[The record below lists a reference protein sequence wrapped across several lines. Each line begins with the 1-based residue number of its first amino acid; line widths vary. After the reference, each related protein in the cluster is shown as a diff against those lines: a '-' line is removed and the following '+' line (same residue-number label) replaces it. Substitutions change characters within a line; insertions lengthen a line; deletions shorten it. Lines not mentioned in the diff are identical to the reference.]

1 MEEKRS
7 FLDEAKVFVSKAG
20 KAIVSGARKAVKPTI
35 YAAVTFA
42 VGAIGY
48 QAGKNDWFGASDK
61 WGKLEST
68 DTDFAEVGETVSDV
82 MSDAE
87 VN

>member
-7 FLDEAKVFVSKAG
+7 FVDEAKVFVSKAG
-20 KAIVSGARKAVKPTI
+20 KAIVSGAKKAIRPTI

-48 QAGKNDWFGASDK
+48 HAGKNDWFGASAK
-61 WGKLEST
+61 WDKLESA
-68 DTDFAEVGETVSDV
+68 DNDLAEIGETVSDV
-82 MSDAE
+82 MSDTE